1 MYELIIF
8 ISIMSGGVLTL
19 SILYFLEKCVF
30 NFSKDYDK
38 LSLLNSYNEVSR
50 KYDNLVMKQQIK
62 NYVFVVMDIE
72 NFKGYNTVYGVE
84 IGNKLITFI
93 GVKIKNM
100 LSKGEIAG
108 RVVSDNF
115 VLILE
120 KDDELINRL
129 KKVMDEI
136 RKEFTLV
143 SSPVEIKFGCYCL
156 TEKDTNFVNSNTYA
170 QLAKQHVKRTPEN
183 ISFFKDEDYNLL
195 IEEQVLL
202 NDFERGLE
210 NKEFEIYYQVK
221 YDLKE
226 NKPIGAEALVRWK
239 HSIYGIISPLK
250 FINLFER
257 TQNICKLDLYVVELI
272 CKEFKE
278 VLDCTEKEF
287 KIAINLSGLSFL
299 SDSIIETVCEIIS
312 RNGIA
317 YDRIEL
323 EITESYFMS
332 ENQNVRVSERVDNL
346 REKGFC
352 IAMDDF
358 GCGNSSLNTLKTL
371 NIDTLKIDKSFLTD
385 NLPKSDEI
393 IDSILSMANKLGI
406 STVAEGIETE
416 EQLIL
421 LSNKGCKIGQGFY
434 YSKPIPFESFKK
446 LYLKTDL

>member
-1 MYELIIF
+1 MYEIIIF
-8 ISIMSGGVLTL
+8 VSIMSGGVFTL
-19 SILYFLEKCVF
+19 GILYFLEKCVF
-30 NFSKDYDK
+30 KFSKNCDK
-38 LSLLNSYNEVSR
+38 ISLLDSYNEVSR
-50 KYDNLVMKQQIK
+50 KYDVIVGKQQIQ
-62 NYVFVVMDIE
+62 NYVFVVIDVE
-72 NFKGYNTVYGVE
+72 NFKGYNTIYGVNT
-84 IGNKLITFI
+84 GNKLLTFI

-100 LSKGEIAG
+100 LLKGEIAG
-108 RVVSDNF
+108 RIVSDNF

-120 KDDELINRL
+120 KNDNFMNRITKLLKEVKDEYNY
-129 KKVMDEI
+129 
-136 RKEFTLV
+136 V
-143 SSPVEIKFGCYCL
+143 SNPVELKVGCYYL
-156 TEKDTNFVNSNTYA
+156 NKKDTNFINSNTCA
-170 QLAKQHVKRTPEN
+170 QLAKQQIKRTMES

-202 NDFERGLE
+202 NDFEKGLE
-210 NKEFEIYYQVK
+210 NKEFKIYYQVK

-239 HSIYGIISPLK
+239 HSVYGLISPLK
-250 FINLFER
+250 FISLFER
-257 TQNICKLDLYVVELI
+257 TQNICKLDLYVVESI

-278 VLDCTEKEF
+278 VLDKTDDEF

-299 SDSIIETVCEIIS
+299 NTSIIETVCEIIS
-312 RNGIA
+312 KYEIA
-317 YDRIEL
+317 YHRIEL

-332 ENQNVRVSERVDNL
+332 ENQNVKVSEMVDYL
-346 REKGFC
+346 RKKGFC

-406 STVAEGIETE
+406 NTVAEGIETE

-434 YSKPIPFESFKK
+434 YSKPIPFESFKR
-446 LYLKTDL
+446 LYLN